1 MRRIGANYIIT
12 NTGKAIRNA
21 YLELNDNG
29 VIINLIEHNGELEEV
44 SGLEFYN
51 GVLVPGFVNTHTHL
65 ELSYMKDKLKPKKG
79 LPYFISSL
87 REIREQAKQDEIQT
101 AISLADEELK
111 REAVVLVADISNT
124 KDTIETKKSSS
135 LPYKTF
141 IEIFGID
148 KYQAQSVFEN
158 AKELMT
164 EFRENNLDSSITPHA
179 TYSVSEKLFSLITEL
194 SYQENA
200 TLCIHNQE
208 TESENLMF
216 INKTGE
222 LFDFFS
228 SLGLNLDS
236 FYPTGYNSLPSVIV
250 QLPKCSKLNL
260 VHNTFTTQE
269 DINKVNAYSK
279 HAYWTICPN
288 ANLYI
293 EDKLPDI
300 NMLYQNNLKIC
311 IGTDSLASNTRLS
324 IIEELK
330 TIQKYFPD
338 IPFIDLI
345 KWSSYN
351 GAEALDTLD
360 YLGSFEKGKSPG
372 VALIENFDF
381 ENFKLKDDSTVRLL
395 QTSS

>member
-21 YLELNDNG
+21 YLELNDDG
-29 VIINLIEHNGELEEV
+29 VVVDLIEHNGELHEV

-51 GVLVPGFVNTHTHL
+51 GVLVPGFVNTHAHL
-65 ELSYMKDKLKPKKG
+65 ELSYMKDKIEPKKG
-79 LPYFISSL
+79 LTYFISAL
-87 REIREQAKQDEIQT
+87 RKIREQASQEQILT
-101 AISLADEELK
+101 AISLADQELK
-111 REAVVLVADISNT
+111 KEGIVLVSDISNT
-124 KDTIETKKSSS
+124 LDTLETKRNSV
-135 LPYKTF
+135 LFYKTF

-148 KYQAQSVFEN
+148 KYQAYNVIEN
-158 AKELMT
+158 AKIILDK
-164 EFRENNLDSSITPHA
+164 FRDHKLDSSITPHA

-194 SYQENA
+194 SYNENSS
-200 TLCIHNQE
+200 LSIHNQE
-208 TESENLMF
+208 TESENQMF

-222 LFDFFS
+222 LLDFFKNI
-228 SLGLNLDS
+228 GLNLDS
-236 FYPTGYNSLPSVIV
+236 FHPTGYNSLPSVIV

-260 VHNTFTTQE
+260 VHNTFTTQV
-269 DINKVNAYSK
+269 DIDKVNAYTK
-279 HAYWTICPN
+279 HAFWTICPN

-300 NMLYQNNLKIC
+300 NLLYHNNLKIC

-338 IPFIDLI
+338 IPFLELI

-351 GAEALDTLD
+351 GAEALDAID
-360 YLGSFEKGKSPG
+360 YLGSFEKGKKPG
-372 VALIENFDF
+372 VVLIENFDF
-381 ENFKLKDDSTVRLL
+381 DKFKLKDNSSARLL
-395 QTSS
+395 EYVY